1 MEGTPDPFASHLP
14 IIEDAI
20 RAVVCRRRLSR
31 EERQDF
37 TATAMLRLLEDDR
50 AILRKFEGRS
60 SLKTYLIAAIDRMLL
75 DFRIAQ
81 WGKWRASAEARRLG
95 PIALSLEKLVSCECL
110 SFAEASETLR
120 VNHHVRASERELQS
134 LLEKLPLRPRRRF
147 VTEKALDQLPLDDPG
162 PELTLLHSHAAR
174 TLEALRGAVRR
185 LSDED
190 RQLISMRFVE
200 RRSVADIARAL
211 GIDQKALYRVFD
223 RVVAG
228 LRADLERHGIAG
240 PDVRGWL
247 GAINV
252 DLVHRAA

>member
-1 MEGTPDPFASHLP
+1 MEGTLDPFASHLP

-20 RAVVCRRRLSR
+20 RAVVCRRRLSW

-95 PIALSLEKLVSCECL
+95 PIALSLEKLVSCDCL

-120 VNHHVRASERELQS
+120 VNHHVHASEREL
-134 LLEKLPLRPRRRF
+134 RVAPRE
-147 VTEKALDQLPLDDPG
+147 T
-162 PELTLLHSHAAR
+162 AAPAAA
-174 TLEALRGAVRR
+174 TVR
-185 LSDED
+185 
-190 RQLISMRFVE
+190 
-200 RRSVADIARAL
+200 
-211 GIDQKALYRVFD
+211 
-223 RVVAG
+223 
-228 LRADLERHGIAG
+228 H
-240 PDVRGWL
+240 
-247 GAINV
+247 
-252 DLVHRAA
+252 